1 LFFRFIIHYRVF
13 GGKVNWSDHEV
24 ARYNKI
30 YVRCNVVLS
39 GNIFGTEVPDV
50 ASLYSNIY
58 TCGYIRSRVM
68 LLLHTE
74 DNKMLVMTGM
84 FLFKKCVQQ
93 MADLSEEK

>member
-1 LFFRFIIHYRVF
+1 
-13 GGKVNWSDHEV
+13 
-24 ARYNKI
+24 
-30 YVRCNVVLS
+30 
-39 GNIFGTEVPDV
+39 
-50 ASLYSNIY
+50 
-58 TCGYIRSRVM
+58 M